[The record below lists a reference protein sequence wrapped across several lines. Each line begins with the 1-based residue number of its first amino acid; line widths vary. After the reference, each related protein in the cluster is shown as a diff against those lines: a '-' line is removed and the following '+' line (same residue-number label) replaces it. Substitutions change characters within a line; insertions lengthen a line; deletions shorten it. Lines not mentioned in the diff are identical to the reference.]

1 LHCAGKIRVSDVSAL
16 DKSLTLNTK
25 YKSTGK
31 MKAGILLSFTSILFL
46 CRLKMMR
53 TYYRLGSYALGGAV
67 QIKEKTTKPST
78 PHKSY
83 DHLH

>member
-1 LHCAGKIRVSDVSAL
+1 
-16 DKSLTLNTK
+16 
-25 YKSTGK
+25 
-31 MKAGILLSFTSILFL
+31 MKERTFLSPPLFL
-46 CRLKMMR
+46 SCDENDGDILSVREL
-53 TYYRLGSYALGGAV
+53 SYFGGAV

>member
-1 LHCAGKIRVSDVSAL
+1 
-16 DKSLTLNTK
+16 
-25 YKSTGK
+25 
-31 MKAGILLSFTSILFL
+31 MKVKEESE
-46 CRLKMMR
+46 
-53 TYYRLGSYALGGAV
+53 GAVHPDEHFWQV